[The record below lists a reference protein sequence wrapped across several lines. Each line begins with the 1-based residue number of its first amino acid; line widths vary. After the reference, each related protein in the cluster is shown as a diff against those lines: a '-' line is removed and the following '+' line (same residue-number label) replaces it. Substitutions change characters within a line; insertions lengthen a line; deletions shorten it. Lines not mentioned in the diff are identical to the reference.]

1 MGDTSRKE
9 VRFEEGAGEHLG
21 DIVGT
26 RSSEA
31 WRSNA
36 SGLDADRVEEVGRR
50 TEEDGGR
57 GAAKRDEPRQG
68 EGSGER
74 RGEEG

>member
-1 MGDTSRKE
+1 M
-9 VRFEEGAGEHLG
+9 
-21 DIVGT
+21 
-26 RSSEA
+26 
-31 WRSNA
+31 
-36 SGLDADRVEEVGRR
+36 LDADRVEEVGRR